1 MLKSYK
7 VLNRTG
13 FAKATKKYEKMTR
26 IPTAAYAQKVE
37 AAKFVS
43 DATLDELV
51 QKVEDAFA
59 SAFEGGNRKKALSRL
74 RDFGASE
81 SHHGV
86 AWRAG
91 MFMGAGVVLTVEGL
105 VYSWSD
111 RLRSQVPYWPA
122 LLQLFGALFLP
133 VLFSMCFYIN
143 SERHLLNRSVDREL
157 R

>member
-26 IPTAAYAQKVE
+26 VPAAGYSKKVD
-37 AAKFVS
+37 AAAFVS
-43 DATLDELV
+43 DSTLDELV

-91 MFMGAGVVLTVEGL
+91 MFMGAGLVLTVEGL

-111 RLRSQVPYWPA
+111 RFRREVPYWPA

-133 VLFSMCFYIN
+133 VLFSMCFYLN
-143 SERHLLNRSVDREL
+143 SKLWLLVVLVRPA
-157 R
+157 